1 MAVNRQHVLR
11 RLIMD
16 EESKIITGLC
26 KSVKAKQAEIPTLKN
41 TWESEPTDSGI
52 NLQAESQNTDLVPS
66 QNTNLVPG
74 SGPPP
79 NKRQKTVSEGAS
91 EEDEEDHPEEFVD
104 LCHSKDLVPMCEA
117 ASSSIKV
124 SLMLN

>member
-1 MAVNRQHVLR
+1 MAMNRQHVLR

-26 KSVKAKQAEIPTLKN
+26 KSVKAKQAEIQTLKN
-41 TWESEPTDSGI
+41 TWESEPTHSGI
-52 NLQAESQNTDLVPS
+52 NLQARSQNTDLVPS
-66 QNTNLVPG
+66 

-91 EEDEEDHPEEFVD
+91 EEDKEDHPEEFVD
-104 LCHSKDLVPMCEA
+104 LRHSKDLVPMSEA

-124 SLMLN
+124 SLTLN